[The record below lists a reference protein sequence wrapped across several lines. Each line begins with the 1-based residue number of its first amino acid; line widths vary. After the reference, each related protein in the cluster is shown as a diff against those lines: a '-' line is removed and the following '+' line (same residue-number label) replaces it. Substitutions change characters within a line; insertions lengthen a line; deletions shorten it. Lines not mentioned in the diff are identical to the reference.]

1 MRAPAFWQGGR
12 SGPATGLSARLPAM
26 LLAPVARLYG
36 GVTAWRMGRPVE
48 RAALPVVCIGNFTVG
63 GTGKTPAALAIAA
76 LLEEIGERPAF
87 LTRGHGGRL
96 RGPVEVDPQQHGHT
110 LVGDEPLLL
119 ARGAPVIVSRDRPT
133 GANEAG
139 QIGASVIV
147 MDDGF
152 QNPSLAKDL
161 SLILVDGAVGVMNG
175 MCLPAGPLRA
185 PLARQWEHADALIVM
200 GKGAPGDA
208 LADEARARGLP
219 VFRARLE
226 PDAQAVAALRARRCL
241 AFAGIGRPQKFF
253 DTLAEVGIDIAD
265 SVTFP
270 DHHSYR
276 PQDITRLQERAA
288 QGGLT
293 LVTTEKDAV
302 RLPELDDL
310 AVLPV
315 TALFDDAPAL
325 LALLRRA
332 IRDA

>member
-1 MRAPAFWQGGR
+1 MRAPAFWQEGR
-12 SGPATGLSARLPAM
+12 AGLATGLSARLLAM
-26 LLAPVARLYG
+26 LLAPIGRLYG
-36 GVTAWRMGRPVE
+36 AITAWRMGRPVE
-48 RAALPVVCIGNFTVG
+48 RAALPVICIGNFTVG

-96 RGPVEVDPQQHGHT
+96 RGPVQVDPQQHGHADI
-110 LVGDEPLLL
+110 GDEPLLL
-119 ARGAPVIVSRDRPT
+119 ARGAPVIVSGDRPA

-175 MCLPAGPLRA
+175 LCLPAGPLRA
-185 PLARQWEHADALIVM
+185 PLERQWEHADALIVM
-200 GKGAPGDA
+200 GEGAPGEA
-208 LADEARARGLP
+208 LAEQARARDLP

-226 PDAQAVAALRARRCL
+226 PDAQAVAALRERRCL

-253 DTLAEVGIDIAD
+253 DTLAEARIDIAD
-265 SVTFP
+265 SVAFP
-270 DHHSYR
+270 DHHPYR
-276 PQDITRLQERAA
+276 AQDITRLQERAA
-288 QGGLT
+288 QDGLK

-315 TALFDDAPAL
+315 TARFDDAPAL